1 MDTKIAVLSGAPK
14 DTARLAKSLRDRFGR
29 VLVVRTV
36 PGRSPVRFMFTNLPR
51 AAGRAAKRSTVT
63 ADGEDMNLLLPQW
76 NLRILVV
83 DQAGDAALVD
93 EIRAIFSRFTTV
105 HIHLAPEPIPPASRR
120 NAFPLPPRPVRVGR
134 AARTWRRGDAQAR
147 LAEQA
152 DAVIVTRRCLDKDI
166 LARAAARLQPT
177 RSNTA
182 GYVDVI
188 VGGQYGS
195 EGKGKIAAHLAK
207 EYDILV
213 RVGGPNAGHTVPGN
227 PPYIHHHL
235 PSGTL
240 HSSARLVLGPGSVIN
255 VEDLLKEVSDCG
267 VTHGRLTIDPNAMV
281 IEDDDIG
288 KERETLQKS
297 IGSTAQGVGRATIRK
312 IERSGAKLARNIAEL
327 APFLRPTLDVV
338 EDAVSGGGRI
348 MLEGTQGTGLSIH
361 HGCYPHVTSRETT
374 VPGCLAD
381 AGINPRLLRRVT
393 MVIRT
398 YPIRVGGKSGPL
410 SQEITFGEIERRTGR
425 DPGALVRAEVGSTT
439 GRKRR
444 VGEFDWDMV
453 RRAAFLN
460 GATDVALTFA
470 DYLSAANE
478 RAHRFEQLTPETIS
492 MVEEVERVTEAQ
504 VSLIA
509 TGPGMR
515 GIIDRREW

>member
-1 MDTKIAVLSGAPK
+1 MDTRIAVLSGAPK
-14 DTARLAKSLRDRFGR
+14 DTARLAKSLYDRFGR
-29 VLVVRTV
+29 VLVVRIAASG
-36 PGRSPVRFMFTNLPR
+36 PPVRFRFVSPLR
-51 AAGRAAKRSTVT
+51 AGGRIVKGFKATV
-63 ADGEDMNLLLPQW
+63 DSEDMNQLLPEW

-83 DQAGDAALVD
+83 DQAKDAAVVD
-93 EIRAIFSRFTTV
+93 EIRAGFSRFATV
-105 HIHLAPEPIPPASRR
+105 HIHLASRPISLAGRR
-120 NAFPLPPRPVRVGR
+120 DATSPPRSSRPLVARSGR
-134 AARTWRRGDAQAR
+134 RAGAQAQ

-152 DAVIVTRRCLDKDI
+152 DAVIVTQRCLDKDV

-240 HSSARLVLGPGSVIN
+240 HSSAKLALGPGSVIN
-255 VEDLLKEVSDCG
+255 VDGLLKEISDCG
-267 VTHGRLTIDPNAMV
+267 VTQDRLAIDPNAM
-281 IEDDDIG
+281 IIDDDDIE
-288 KERETLQKS
+288 KEMRTLLKS

-312 IERSGAKLARNIAEL
+312 IERSGARLAKDVAEL
-327 APFLRPTLDVV
+327 APFRRPTLDVV
-338 EDAVSGGGRI
+338 EDAVSGGARI

-393 MVIRT
+393 MVMRT

-410 SQEITFGEIERRTGR
+410 PLEISFGEIGRRLGR
-425 DPGALVRAEVGSTT
+425 DPKALVDAEVGSTT

-453 RRAAFLN
+453 RRASLLN

-470 DYLSAANE
+470 DYLSPDNE